1 MRRKK
6 VISFFYLLLILWLSY
21 QSLMTRSFGRFLPIW
36 KDTDPYAHIVI
47 KYSFGQFIE
56 GITVFWQSK
65 LLRVLFYAAVSFC
78 IGRTTKLL
86 TGKDSVRLFILFCL
100 LFMAI
105 YEGFNL
111 LFNGADRTLDL
122 YYLLFNSIGILIG
135 GGISRIPD
143 RIRTRLR

>member
-1 MRRKK
+1 MHRKR
-6 VISFFYLLLILWLSY
+6 VIPLLYFLLIIWLSY
-21 QSLMTRSFGRFLPIW
+21 QSLLTRSFGQFLPIW
-36 KDTDPYAHIVI
+36 KDTDPYARIVV

-65 LLRVLFYAAVSFC
+65 LLRILFYAAVSFC
-78 IGRTTKLL
+78 IGRIAKLL
-86 TGKDSVRLFILFCL
+86 TGKNSVRSFILFCL

-105 YEGFNL
+105 YEGCNL

-135 GGISRIPD
+135 GSVSRIPD
-143 RIRTRLR
+143 QLKNRIH